1 MLRLPNKRTQMKL
14 KKIYSKYRLR
24 KRKKIRPTNL
34 KKMKT
39 LFILLLRSREEKVL
53 RRRITSY

>member
-1 MLRLPNKRTQMKL
+1 MKL

-24 KRKKIRPTNL
+24 KRKRIRPTNL

-39 LFILLLRSREEKVL
+39 LLILLLQLREEKVL
-53 RRRITSY
+53 RRRIASY